1 MDMETPQTSILAKL
15 PMLKQNEYDLWR
27 LRIEQYFMV
36 QDYALWDI
44 IINGDSFKPTTSEET
59 RADGSKTTKLNTEPV
74 INDER
79 VKKKNDQKARNL
91 LLMAI
96 PND

>member
-15 PMLKQNEYDLWR
+15 PMLKQNKYDLWR

-44 IINGDSFKPTTSEET
+44 IINGDSFKPIAVEEK
-59 RADGSKTTKLNTEPV
+59 RADGS
-74 INDER
+74 
-79 VKKKNDQKARNL
+79 
-91 LLMAI
+91 
-96 PND
+96 

>member
-1 MDMETPQTSILAKL
+1 METPQTSILAKL

-44 IINGDSFKPTTSEET
+44 IINGDSFKPIPVEET
-59 RADGSKTTKLNTEPV
+59 RADGSKSQSLTLSQLQTRRESKRRMIRRLG
-74 INDER
+74 ICY
-79 VKKKNDQKARNL
+79 
-91 LLMAI
+91 
-96 PND
+96 